1 MPPPPPSR
9 LAAAALVG
17 LVVFAAWRC
26 GTDKK
31 TSDGKPPATATQ
43 QDPSPNPPT
52 PAVPSE
58 WDGKADFPGS
68 AFEVI
73 DE

>member
-1 MPPPPPSR
+1 MSTPLPSR
-9 LAAAALVG
+9 LGAAALVG
-17 LVVFAAWRC
+17 LVVVAAWRC

-31 TSDGKPPATATQ
+31 TSGGKPPTTATQ

-58 WDGKADFPGS
+58 WDGTADFTGS